1 MIADFYVFDCE
12 VFCADWLFVFKNI
25 ATGEYTVIHNDN
37 DALLQ
42 FLEGQPMLCG
52 FNSKSY
58 DNFIAKAV
66 YLGFPPEEVKRLN
79 DYLIG
84 GGRGWE
90 YAALQYQPVKI
101 DSCDIRDDMY
111 EGLSLKACEGHMGMS
126 VVESS
131 VPFDI
136 DRPLTEAELEETIF
150 YCKHDVDATE
160 KLVELRKSYLQT
172 KINLGQRVGLDARK
186 ALSFTNAK
194 LTAVMLNAQR
204 REWNDGR
211 EYVYPPNL
219 DVSIIPQPILDFFDT
234 IHDKTIPDEVLFKT
248 KLDYAIAG
256 FPCRYAWGGVH
267 GSVTKYHAKATG
279 TRLIQNRDVSSLYPS
294 LIEGYNYLSRNVPD
308 PQLFYNIRKERIQA
322 KHDGNTQL
330 AKDLKLPLNTVS
342 GAQENRYNDLYDP
355 LPTRSLRISGQL
367 FLTMLVMRLLAE
379 CKTIELLNFNT
390 DGLMY
395 SIDKSEE
402 EVVDRIC
409 AGWEK
414 DTGFEL
420 ELDNISEV
428 WIKDVN
434 NLILIKTDGK
444 VKSVGSYVTYGAT
457 SKGVWQI
464 NNSMVIVKKALLAY
478 FTKGV
483 PIEGTVYG
491 SDDIFDFQIIAKAG
505 GSYDRVVQR
514 VDGEEVSCQR
524 VNRVYAVDP
533 LKSGHDYGTLYACK
547 GAKRNKI
554 ASLPENCLIDNA
566 NELTLDQVNRD
577 WYVYMTKK
585 RVGDFLGTTLTKR
598 NTRKVNATKKRLLA
612 LLEVSE

>member
-1 MIADFYVFDCE
+1 MIDDFYVYDCE

-37 DALLQ
+37 DALVQ

-66 YLGFPPEEVKRLN
+66 YLGFLPEEVKQLN

-90 YAALQYQPVKI
+90 YDSLQYQSVKI

-131 VPFDI
+131 VSFDL

-160 KLVELRKSYLQT
+160 KLVKLRESYLQT
-172 KINLGQRVGLDARK
+172 KINLGLRVGLDARK

-194 LTAVMLNAQR
+194 LTAVMLKAQR

-219 DVSIIPQPILDFFDT
+219 DVDIIPKPILDFFET
-234 IHDKTIPDEVLFKT
+234 IHDKTIPDDVLFKT
-248 KLDYAIAG
+248 HLDYTIAG

-267 GSVTKYHAKATG
+267 GSVTKYHAKATE
-279 TRLIQNRDVSSLYPS
+279 TRIVQNRDVSSLYPS

-342 GAQENRYNDLYDP
+342 GAQENKYNDLYDP

-402 EVVDRIC
+402 ELVDRIC

-420 ELDNISEV
+420 ELDDISEV

-444 VKSVGSYVTYGAT
+444 TKAVGGYVTYGAT
-457 SKGVWQI
+457 SKGAWQI
-464 NNSMVIVKKALLAY
+464 NNSMVIVKKALIAY
-478 FTKGV
+478 FTKGI
-483 PIEGTVYG
+483 PIEDTVYG

-505 GSYDRVVQR
+505 GSYDSVVQR
-514 VDGEEVSCQR
+514 VDGKEVQCQR

-533 LKSGHDYGTLYACK
+533 LKSDHYYGTLYACK
-547 GAKRNKI
+547 GDARKKI

-585 RVGDFLGTTLTKR
+585 RVGDFLGKSPTKR

-612 LLEVSE
+612 LLEG